1 MNMPAAPAR
10 AASRPRRAAQPR
22 ARSGEASSR
31 RGARVRWDRLG
42 RVAMLGVMAALLYLY
57 LSAGVRVIGTL
68 HEAHRNSALVT
79 QLERQNTQL
88 LTEHQRLTQH
98 STVIGEAR
106 QLGMAKPG
114 EQPYVVQGL
123 PNN

>member
-1 MNMPAAPAR
+1 
-10 AASRPRRAAQPR
+10 
-22 ARSGEASSR
+22 
-31 RGARVRWDRLG
+31 VRWDRLG
-42 RVAMLGVMAALLYLY
+42 RIAMLGVMAALLYLY
-57 LSAGVRVIGTL
+57 LSAGVRVISTL

-88 LTEHQRLTQH
+88 LAQHRTLSEH
-98 STVIGEAR
+98 STIIGEAR
-106 QLGMAKPG
+106 LLGMAKPG